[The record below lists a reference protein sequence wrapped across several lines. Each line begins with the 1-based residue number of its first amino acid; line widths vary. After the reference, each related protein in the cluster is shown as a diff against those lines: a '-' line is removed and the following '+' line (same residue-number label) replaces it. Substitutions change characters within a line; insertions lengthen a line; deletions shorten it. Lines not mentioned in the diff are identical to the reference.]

1 MKNEEKSKKKIHIVT
16 NSIVKINLSNLP
28 NLSHFREIGETFR
41 KFNRSPSASQ
51 VENFHTQIYMKEPST
66 PQQVG
71 QYITG
76 DITIIKQSG
85 WLITTTPSERKRV
98 NRQKPAF
105 LWQIT
110 GSAKDQGKKDKLLT
124 KLVLVRYNLFSLSMI
139 KVPLDNKHQS

>member
-1 MKNEEKSKKKIHIVT
+1 MKNKENLKKKIHIVT

-41 KFNRSPSASQ
+41 KFNRNPSAFQ
-51 VENFHTQIYMKEPST
+51 VENFHTQIDMKKPST

-85 WLITTTPSERKRV
+85 WPIATTPSERKRV
-98 NRQKPAF
+98 NRQNLLF
-105 LWQIT
+105 Y
-110 GSAKDQGKKDKLLT
+110 GK
-124 KLVLVRYNLFSLSMI
+124 
-139 KVPLDNKHQS
+139 

>member
-1 MKNEEKSKKKIHIVT
+1 
-16 NSIVKINLSNLP
+16 
-28 NLSHFREIGETFR
+28 
-41 KFNRSPSASQ
+41 
-51 VENFHTQIYMKEPST
+51 MKEPST

-71 QYITG
+71 QYSTG

-105 LWQIT
+105 IWQIT

-124 KLVLVRYNLFSLSMI
+124 KLVLVQYNLFSLSMI
-139 KVPLDNKHQS
+139 KVPLGNKHQS